1 MRSRQQKL
9 AFARKLMTCE
19 SRDERQEEEDGNDDA
34 HRMEGISEVSLY
46 ERGRDAEK
54 SRIRQ
59 TQLRA
64 DRNRQKQGHSR
75 TDHSDSH
82 H

>member
-19 SRDERQEEEDGNDDA
+19 SRDERREEEEEDGNDDA

-54 SRIRQ
+54 SRIFLEMEMK
-59 TQLRA
+59 TF
-64 DRNRQKQGHSR
+64 K
-75 TDHSDSH
+75 
-82 H
+82 